1 MKIIS
6 KEIINNQTK
15 YFVKNTKEKKIVPNF
30 LVENNNEVADKNDLI
45 RGIQIVTSYLDKNI
59 LQPNNLNHPLQRVD
73 FINTLK

>member
-1 MKIIS
+1 MFFFKKIIILYFILLINGCS
-6 KEIINNQTK
+6 SYNLKEI
-15 YFVKNTKEKKIVPNF
+15 
-30 LVENNNEVADKNDLI
+30 ADKNDLI